1 MRPDRPAVSNNT
13 GSAPLLRASARLRQ
27 GVHNSLFQLGKRIW
41 KKYISM

>member
-13 GSAPLLRASARLRQ
+13 GSAPLLRASVRLRK
-27 GVHNSLFQLGKRIW
+27 GVHNSFFQLRKTIW